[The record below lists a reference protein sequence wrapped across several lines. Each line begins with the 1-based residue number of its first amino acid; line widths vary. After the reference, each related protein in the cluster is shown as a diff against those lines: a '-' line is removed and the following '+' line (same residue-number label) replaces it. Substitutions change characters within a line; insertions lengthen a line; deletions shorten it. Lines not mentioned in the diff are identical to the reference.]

1 MMKEKLILLI
11 LVIGAV
17 FQSCSIEN
25 NAVDCSSYNYSDCN
39 TTEPVKGTLS
49 IKLTINSDNPKVP
62 IAVYSGKLNDN
73 NIIFRDTLS
82 VSSFDTLLTVNNY
95 YTVTAKYKKNGST
108 IIAVDGDEI
117 TKSKTVTCDS
127 TCWSVKTGNANVR
140 LK

>member
-1 MMKEKLILLI
+1 M
-11 LVIGAV
+11 
-17 FQSCSIEN
+17 
-25 NAVDCSSYNYSDCN
+25 
-39 TTEPVKGTLS
+39 
-49 IKLTINSDNPKVP
+49 P